1 MTTKELRHQLGE
13 KIAAAKELLQG
24 SEGRARTDVEERQ
37 LKALDAEMDRLEADI
52 KRAEREERLAQPT
65 STGIRPDVGTGTPEV
80 RTNAHTPMLWTDK
93 ETGRELRSYSMSRG
107 ENLADAFGPVEKP
120 LSLGRMIVGHVRG
133 VWPKGWEAEQR
144 AVQIGI
150 GASGGFVVPDAW
162 GRIIPLAANN
172 SVALQAGAEVLD
184 MPEGTLKLGRV
195 ISDPASNWY
204 GELPTEL
211 SLTDPSF
218 GLFTLTAHTLAVRVL
233 CSVQWFEDAPNGA
246 QLVEEA
252 VGRSLGLAF
261 DSAIVNGVASENLE
275 GLRTWLPGDAPN
287 SINEISMGTNGAA
300 ISDYSKWVTAV
311 QNILEGNYAGRL
323 EDLTTV
329 YAPRT
334 WGTIEG
340 FKEATTNA
348 PLAGPDSFNRLKKL
362 VSTQLPITETQGSSG
377 VASTAYVGDFRR
389 LLVGMRKGITIEA
402 TRTGG
407 DAWKRLGVEVRG
419 YVRLDWTVTLPKHF
433 TRIIG
438 IIP

>member
-1 MTTKELRHQLGE
+1 MNTTTELRE
-13 KIAAAKELLQG
+13 KLSAKLDESRAILDR
-24 SEGRARTDVEERQ
+24 SKGRARTADEERDLQQ
-37 LKALDAEMDRLEADI
+37 LNTDMDVI
-52 KRAEREERLAQPT
+52 EREIRLAQPT
-65 STGIRPDVGTGTPEV
+65 SQGIRPDVGNGAPEV
-80 RTNAHTPMLWTDK
+80 RTKAHPPMLWADK
-93 ETGRELRSYSMSRG
+93 ESGRELRSYSMLRG
-107 ENLADAFGPVEKP
+107 ENLADAFGPPAEKAP
-120 LSLGRMIVGHVRG
+120 SLGRMIIGSVTGN
-133 VWPKGWEAEQR
+133 WPRGWEAEQR

-162 GRIIPLAANN
+162 GRVIPLAANN
-172 SVALQAGAEVLD
+172 SVVLQAGAEVLE

-218 GLFTLTAHTLAVRVL
+218 GLFTLTAKTLAVRVL

-261 DSAIVNGVASENLE
+261 DSAIVNGVASQNLE
-275 GLRTWLPGDAPN
+275 GLRTWMPGDSAN

-300 ISDYSKWVTAV
+300 ITDYSKFVTAV
-311 QNILEGNYAGRL
+311 QNILEGNYAGQI
-323 EDLTTV
+323 EELTAV

-348 PLAGPDSFNRLKKL
+348 PLAGPDSFKRLRKL
-362 VSTQLPITETQGSSG
+362 VSTQLPITETQGSANN
-377 VASTAYVGDFRR
+377 ASTAYVGDFRR
-389 LLVGMRKGITIEA
+389 LLVGMRKGITIEV

-419 YVRLDWTVTLPKHF
+419 YVRLDWAVTLPKHF